1 MSKSVRS
8 KTRVKLA
15 PQNTHALGDMR
26 VFCLKGNR
34 VRNKLNICFAILNKN
49 IRLSGGNL
57 VTGST

>member
-26 VFCLKGNR
+26 VFFRKVIVLGIN
-34 VRNKLNICFAILNKN
+34 
-49 IRLSGGNL
+49 
-57 VTGST
+57 